1 MGEGVRKSFGG
12 MKMVIFK
19 DGKKFQEYKYPL
31 EEELETEIV
40 DNSQLFFGKHTIY
53 IDAKRKIESKALGGT
68 IPDGFL
74 FDFSDKE
81 EPEFYVVEVELK
93 KHDFFNHIFPQIT
106 KFFAFF
112 KNRKSQADLVEKI
125 FSIINTDMES
135 KKEFKKY
142 LGEKEIYKSIK
153 DAIDNSQNIL
163 LVIDDKK
170 DELPEI
176 METYSDT
183 WGKLVKVLIL
193 KKFVHSKEFIYLM
206 EPDFEN
212 IEYGYAESV
221 DKAEREEIEYTEEF
235 HLEGVNDE
243 IKASYFKIKE
253 NLLKNNKDLVFN
265 PQKYYISIIHGKNIA
280 FFQIRKKKI
289 RLVVKL
295 PEDEVRLKI
304 KNHRVKHLSEGV
316 QKFWNG
322 PSCEIVIDNS
332 QNIEEIISLLKS
344 LITNDEKELV

>member
-1 MGEGVRKSFGG
+1 
-12 MKMVIFK
+12 MVIFQ
-19 DGKKFQEYKYPL
+19 DGKKFQEYRYSV
-31 EEELETEIV
+31 EDELEREIV

-74 FDFSDKE
+74 FDLSDKE

-93 KHDFFNHIFPQIT
+93 SHDFFNHIFPQIT

-112 KNRKSQADLVEKI
+112 KNRKSQAELVEKI
-125 FSIINTDMES
+125 FSIVNTDMEL

-153 DAIDNSQNIL
+153 DTIDNSQNIL

-170 DELPEI
+170 DDLPEI

-183 WGKLVKVLIL
+183 WGKMVKVLIF
-193 KKFVHSKEFIYLM
+193 KKFVHANEFIYVI

-221 DKAEREEIEYTEEF
+221 DKAERKEIEYTEEF
-235 HLEGVNDE
+235 HLEGIDDE
-243 IKASYFKIKE
+243 IKAAYFKIKE
-253 NLLKNNKDLVFN
+253 NLLKINKDLVFN
-265 PQKYYISIIHGKNIA
+265 PQKYYISIIHNKNIA
-280 FFQIRKKKI
+280 FFQFRKKKI
-289 RLVVKL
+289 RLVVMS
-295 PEDEVRLKI
+295 PEDDVRLKI
-304 KNHRVKHLSEGV
+304 KNHNVKHLSEGV

-322 PSCEIVIDNS
+322 PSCEIIIDNKE
-332 QNIEEIISLLKS
+332 NMDEIINLLKS
-344 LITNDEKELV
+344 LIKENKNDFA

>member
-1 MGEGVRKSFGG
+1 ME
-12 MKMVIFK
+12 MVIFQG
-19 DGKKFQEYKYPL
+19 GKKFKEYQYGL
-31 EEELETEIV
+31 ENELEKEIV
-40 DNSQLFFGKHTIY
+40 DNYHLFFGKHTIY

-81 EPEFYVVEVELK
+81 EPEFYIVEVELK
-93 KHDFFNHIFPQIT
+93 SHDFFNHIFPQIT

-183 WGKLVKVLIL
+183 WGKMVKVLIL
-193 KKFVHSKEFIYLM
+193 KKFVHANEFIYLI

-243 IKASYFKIKE
+243 IKATYFKIKE
-253 NLLKNNKDLVFN
+253 NLLEINKDLVFN
-265 PQKYYISIIHGKNIA
+265 PQKYYISIKHNKNIA
-280 FFQIRKKKI
+280 FFQFRKKKI
-289 RLVVKL
+289 RLVVML

-304 KNHRVKHLSEGV
+304 KNHSVKHLSEGV

-322 PSCEIVIDNS
+322 PSCEIIIDNKE
-332 QNIEEIISLLKS
+332 NMDEIINLLKS
-344 LITNDEKELV
+344 LIKENKNDFA